1 MRCSAAELFAP
12 RLPTG
17 ARFVSRS
24 RFWLTSCFVLA
35 TTTCGR
41 PLRRA
46 GLEIARNARRL
57 NIRPDSRAALR
68 CPLHPAFTQNALG
81 TIGLHAVRSVAPQ
94 RMCRR
99 RVRQLDDDFARF
111 GRLDETRAA
120 DHAATVLIHLSSGR
134 IQGVRTAAAGTSAS
148 VVEGGTRPD
157 RPQRASQERLRRRLV
172 SVLHL

>member
-24 RFWLTSCFVLA
+24 RFWLTPCFVLA

-68 CPLHPAFTQNALG
+68 CPYTQHSPRMRSGPSAFTQCVLLRHKECAGGESGNWTMTLPASG
-81 TIGLHAVRSVAPQ
+81 GWT
-94 RMCRR
+94 RR
-99 RVRQLDDDFARF
+99 GPRH
-111 GRLDETRAA
+111 
-120 DHAATVLIHLSSGR
+120 HAATVLIHLSSGR
-134 IQGVRTAAAGTSAS
+134 IQGVRTAAAGTPAS

-157 RPQRASQERLRRRLV
+157 RPQGASQERLRRRLV